1 MGSATGVTA
10 SGVLTGSGVGE
21 AVGIGVSEGE
31 GLGDFVGEG
40 LADVLRADDEADTE
54 DGVCSLR
61 ILPALLEHPARNTV
75 PRSATAIT

>member
-21 AVGIGVSEGE
+21 AVGLGVCEG
-31 GLGDFVGEG
+31 DSVGEG
-40 LADVLRADDEADTE
+40 LADVLCADDEADTE